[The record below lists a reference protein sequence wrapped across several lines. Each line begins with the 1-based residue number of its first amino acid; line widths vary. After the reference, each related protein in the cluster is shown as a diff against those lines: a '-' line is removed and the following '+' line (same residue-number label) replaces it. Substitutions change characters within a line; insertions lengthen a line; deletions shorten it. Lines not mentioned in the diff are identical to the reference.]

1 MHTTNTF
8 RIIINIQNILNKK
21 KSKYIHVH
29 NHKKQTNKQEK
40 NLKAQLET
48 N

>member
-1 MHTTNTF
+1 M
-8 RIIINIQNILNKK
+8 LNKK

-29 NHKKQTNKQEK
+29 NDKKQTKEKK
-40 NLKAQLET
+40 NLKAHLET